1 MQRID
6 TLTKAEDLF
15 GPGKHGFKD
24 GNPGEGILPT
34 GLNAKYFNITQE
46 EIASLVEWAGIVLN
60 EADSTQLRQAL
71 IAKFQAKHAILT
83 ALAGL
88 AGTANKLP
96 YFTGADT
103 MALAT
108 VFELGA
114 APLDSA
120 ALTGSPTA
128 PTPAFGLNNNR
139 IATMA
144 ALQAVRADI
153 LGGAAPELLNQ
164 IAELA
169 AAIGNDPNFAV
180 TLATQLGQRP
190 KKYAKNA
197 LPVVDEGPIIVVGG
211 DGVWEWSA
219 SAYYTGYRHPRC
231 GEPIFGVTAAPR
243 PFELP
248 GLGGLFDKAAYP
260 QLWGQVQESGLV
272 VSQAQYDAELGA
284 YWFVNVSAT
293 QFRVP
298 NMLGPNSWGMFPRWA
313 AGGVDA
319 DTANAIALGTRK
331 LDTMQGHFHGPSSI
345 GISVDLIGQS
355 GTNRNVPQGASTTGG
370 PVADTQHGIPRVG
383 METSGRFIAFYPRI
397 HV

>member
-6 TLTKAEDLF
+6 TLTKAVDLF

-24 GNPGEGILPT
+24 GNPGEGITAT
-34 GLNAKYFNITQE
+34 GLNAKFFNDIQE
-46 EIASLVEWAGIVLN
+46 EVASFIEWAGIALS
-60 EADSTQLRQAL
+60 EANSTQLRQAL
-71 IAKFQAKHAILT
+71 IAKFQARNANLT
-83 ALAGL
+83 ALSGL

-96 YFTGADT
+96 YFTAADA

-108 VFELGA
+108 VTELGA

-120 ALTGSPTA
+120 GLTGSPTA

-164 IAELA
+164 ITELA

-180 TLATQLGQRP
+180 TLATQMAQRP

-197 LPVVDEGPIIVVGG
+197 LPTSDEGPIIVIGG
-211 DGVWEWSA
+211 DGVWEWST

-231 GEPIFGVTAAPR
+231 GEPSFGVTSTPRSHEVAAV
-243 PFELP
+243 
-248 GLGGLFDKAAYP
+248 GGVFNKADYP
-260 QLWGQVQESGLV
+260 QLWGLARESGLLV
-272 VSQAQYDAELGA
+272 AQSQFDAELGA
-284 YWFVNVSAT
+284 YWFVEVSGT

-298 NMLGPNSWGMFPRWA
+298 NLLGPNSWGMFPRWA

-319 DTANAIALGTRK
+319 DTANARALGARK
-331 LDTMQGHFHGPSSI
+331 IDTFKSHAHAEAINFFNI
-345 GISVDLIGQS
+345 GSVAS
-355 GTNRNVPQGASTTGG
+355 GTSLSRGYPTGDLVG
-370 PVADTQHGIPRVG
+370 YSGNTGTNETAPRHL
-383 METSGRFIAFYPRI
+383 AFHPRI